1 MKMKN
6 KILPLAI
13 ILFAGLFL
21 GGCSLT
27 DQQQTIV
34 PPASTQQ
41 EQVKSDEQLI
51 KEALIAKNGP
61 DFADVTVEVSENT
74 GQFAA
79 GSVGSGPGGGMF
91 FAAKVNGQWFIS
103 WDGNGSIFCED
114 IEPYNFPNT
123 MIPACFDQQTQQLVD
138 R

>member
-1 MKMKN
+1 MKN
-6 KILPLAI
+6 KLLPLMI
-13 ILFAGLFL
+13 ILITGLL
-21 GGCSLT
+21 MGGCTLT
-27 DQQQTIV
+27 KQQQTATT
-34 PPASTQQ
+34 PTAPKQT
-41 EQVKSDEQLI
+41 KSDKELI

-61 DFADVTVEVSENT
+61 DFAEVVLEVNENT
-74 GQFAA
+74 GQFAT

-91 FAAKVNGQWFIS
+91 FAAKVDGQWFIA

-123 MIPACFDQQTQQLVD
+123 MIPSCFDQQTQQLIN